1 MLRFIVPFV
10 LKASLSRSCDRDA
23 VMYVR
28 GGRCGFSMAE
38 MVLVLIVLVGLA
50 AMVVPLLDEIQI
62 TTPAGEEKTEKQ
74 VVTEAAMRTI
84 RDAIMGTPTK
94 PGAWPDLVQRP
105 DKFVLD
111 PNLLL
116 ADLSVVRSID
126 PSINAYDPVTKLGWR
141 GPYLTGTRELTDAWG
156 NSFVIQID
164 FDGNHVVDP
173 YEAKYAR
180 LVSSG
185 QDGVLDTQ
193 VTDGYLPGD
202 NIPASTEIDMNECG
216 DDIVLFFRVADTRE

>member
-1 MLRFIVPFV
+1 MRFVP
-10 LKASLSRSCDRDA
+10 KASLSPSRGRDA
-23 VMYVR
+23 VVCVR
-28 GGRCGFSMAE
+28 GGRYGFSMAE
-38 MVLVLIVLVGLA
+38 IVLVLIVLVGLA

-62 TTPAGEEKTEKQ
+62 TTPTGETKTEKQ
-74 VVTEAAMRTI
+74 IITEAAMRTI

-94 PGAWPDLVQRP
+94 PGAWPDLGQRP
-105 DKFVLD
+105 DKFLLD

-116 ADLSVVRSID
+116 ADISVVRSID
-126 PSINAYDPVTKLGWR
+126 ASINVYDPVRKSGWR
-141 GPYLTGTRELTDAWG
+141 GPYLTGKRELTDAWG

-164 FDGNHVVDP
+164 FDGNGVVDS

-202 NIPASTEIDMNECG
+202 NVPVATEIDMHECG